1 MWSLKYFTSYAPF
14 LGMLLEH
21 MLHKTEGVNQETGR
35 HGRQETEYS
44 AKERGEGTHWD
55 NGDSKLLRVDL
66 LRATWTKL
74 EGPWG
79 DSFNNGTLRVSLL
92 CLYI

>member
-1 MWSLKYFTSYAPF
+1 
-14 LGMLLEH
+14 MLLEH

-35 HGRQETEYS
+35 HGRQETEDS
-44 AKERGEGTHWD
+44 TKERGEGTHWD
-55 NGDSKLLRVDL
+55 NGDGKQPRVDL

-74 EGPWG
+74 EGPRG
-79 DSFNNGTLRVSLL
+79 DSFNKVTLRVSLL